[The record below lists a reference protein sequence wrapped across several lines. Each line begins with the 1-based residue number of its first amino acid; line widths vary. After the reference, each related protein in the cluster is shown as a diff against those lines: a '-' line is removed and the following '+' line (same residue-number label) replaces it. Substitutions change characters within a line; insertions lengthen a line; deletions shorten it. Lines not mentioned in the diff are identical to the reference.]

1 MPPGPTFLPGATIS
15 GLVPRRALQRV
26 CAAPRARRAPGAAY
40 VQVLSATMAHG
51 RVNGR
56 AVRRRASIDALSRRH
71 GRLDSISAPSIRRAR
86 TREII
91 AHNILRRGHM
101 AVVIDGREDGA
112 FARSMRKG
120 RRRIHGGRRTTS
132 KRRGVSRARRAAVF
146 YTTGCRRRAGE
157 RMANHEQRP
166 PRHDAASETPTTRRG
181 SDTAPAA
188 ERVCL
193 HRWVASAMR
202 GFVIDSPTRCQ
213 PATSHAHLRPA
224 RPLSTSPPRAPS
236 HSATKRSGTAR
247 LQSGPTSGN
256 VSGDLAT
263 SRRTH
268 TGGLRRAR
276 RVAPKTAP
284 WSDVTLAPR
293 RSEYCRPHRHCAD
306 SPVHR
311 VDDAQPTPST
321 LSPAFRPSIP
331 TPPPTTRLSI
341 ASTTP
346 SRRPSPSGAPG
357 PVNIDT
363 AGLHPA
369 SARPFQAHLQRDV

>member
-1 MPPGPTFLPGATIS
+1 
-15 GLVPRRALQRV
+15 
-26 CAAPRARRAPGAAY
+26 
-40 VQVLSATMAHG
+40 
-51 RVNGR
+51 
-56 AVRRRASIDALSRRH
+56 
-71 GRLDSISAPSIRRAR
+71 
-86 TREII
+86 
-91 AHNILRRGHM
+91 
-101 AVVIDGREDGA
+101 
-112 FARSMRKG
+112 
-120 RRRIHGGRRTTS
+120 
-132 KRRGVSRARRAAVF
+132 
-146 YTTGCRRRAGE
+146 
-157 RMANHEQRP
+157 MANHEQRP

-202 GFVIDSPTRCQ
+202 GFVTDSPTRCQ

-311 VDDAQPTPST
+311 IDDAQPTPST

-369 SARPFQAHLQRDV
+369 SARPFQAHLQRDVSEGASHRRLLTYRNRGRGTTARRSEWRWARCLEALVERSGECRTVSKQPPPLYLCRDRPSHAS